1 MERNVWMAFERVAK
15 EKPYK
20 NSVIYQGT
28 EITYGELLFFA
39 ERLGSAL
46 YKRGLRKGDRAIIY
60 LPHCPQ
66 WLISWFGLQRIGAC
80 PVPITHFY
88 GTQDIEYIAKDSG
101 AKFIFM
107 CETNFTNVEPLL
119 SKGMFTHA
127 IFTNTSEML
136 PKWKEL
142 TVPDVSKARS
152 QPYPRD
158 LLRLD
163 VLLTE
168 EESAPPSDAEW
179 KDLAQIL
186 YTSGTTGLPKGVP
199 LTHEVYLWSTMEERK
214 TVATVVPHGE
224 AVILQGSP
232 LYHILGQAQGLSG
245 LLFGD
250 TIVLLPRMDIEE
262 VLSSIERYRITNL
275 FGTPTFYRMMLEHP
289 KIDKFDLRSLRWC
302 YSGGDY
308 LPPSLNERWQKRTG
322 KYIYQGLG
330 ATEACGGI
338 TMTPG
343 DVDIPEGSLGRVLS
357 IWKAKLFDS
366 DTMEEIP
373 IPGQGELYISSDHM
387 ITGYWNKPE
396 DTEKSFIKLQGRL
409 WYKTGDIVRIDEN
422 GWVYFVDRSGDI
434 IKHKGYR
441 VVPSKVEKVLSE
453 HPSIYAACVI
463 GIPDP
468 EVGEKIKALVVKR
481 HDSPYVDEKELLDWC
496 SKRLTPYEVPHWIEY
511 RDSLPTSPSGK
522 ILRRKVRTEER
533 EKAAK
538 KA

>member
-1 MERNVWMAFERVAK
+1 MEQNVWMAFERVAK

-28 EITYGELLFFA
+28 ELTYGELLFFA

-107 CETNFTNVEPLL
+107 CETNFANVEPLL

-387 ITGYWNKPE
+387 ITGYWNRPE

-481 HDSPYVDEKELLDWC
+481 QDSPYADEKELLDWC